1 MSVER
6 KLPASVMVVDVHE
19 AYLHCAKSL
28 MRAKLWDVDAQ
39 VVRSALPS
47 MNQMLK
53 DQTGSPEVQ
62 IENQEAMEAR
72 FKEILY

>member
-1 MSVER
+1 
-6 KLPASVMVVDVHE
+6 
-19 AYLHCAKSL
+19 

-39 VVRSALPS
+39 VVRSALPT

-53 DQTGSPEVQ
+53 DQTGSPAAQ
-62 IENQEAMEAR
+62 IESQEAMEAR